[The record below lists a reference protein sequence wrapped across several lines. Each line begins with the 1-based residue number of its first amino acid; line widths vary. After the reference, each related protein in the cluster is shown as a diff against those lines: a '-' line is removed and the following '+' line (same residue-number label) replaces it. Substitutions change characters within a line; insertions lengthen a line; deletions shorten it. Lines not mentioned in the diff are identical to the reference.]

1 MKPDRPPILDALGAT
16 RLLGMHDDTLVSWD
30 AAPPANSG
38 PGSDL
43 ASLALAQHFCNFSL
57 WRLEDEARRRD
68 VADAVIAETK
78 RAIDRWNQLR
88 NDRVEQID
96 RALLAQLSGVDTSA
110 AALHSETAGMM
121 VDRLS
126 ILALKI
132 FHMRRYAED
141 QADPAIAAEC
151 RDKLAWLVVQRKD
164 LSACLDAL
172 LADFAEGRR
181 YFKLYRQFKAYN
193 DPRLNP
199 ALKGPKA

>member
-1 MKPDRPPILDALGAT
+1 MGPQRSLELDALAAA
-16 RLLGMHDDTLVSWD
+16 RLIPAHDAALASWD
-30 AAPPANSG
+30 AAAPAE
-38 PGSDL
+38 PQPAQDL
-43 ASLALAQHFCNFSL
+43 ATLVIAQHFCNFSL

-68 VADAVIAETK
+68 VSDSVIADTK

-96 RALLAQLSGVDTSA
+96 RALLSRFESVDTSS

-132 FHMRRYAED
+132 FHMRRYAET
-141 QADPAIAAEC
+141 QADPAIAQEC
-151 RDKLAWLVVQRKD
+151 REKLALLIAQRTD
-164 LSACLDAL
+164 LATCLKAL
-172 LADFAEGRR
+172 LSDCAAGRR

-199 ALKGPKA
+199 ALKGAKV